1 MNGSTSGL
9 ERGSS
14 GVEGIAGL
22 IRVKVR
28 IICQS
33 SEPVYL
39 PQPLGPRH
47 QLRSHQ
53 QGIRSSPHHPH
64 RILRAVHPALRHQE
78 YPHLSCLRR
87 QPLKGLKVNLQCLQA
102 VIVDADDTGI

>member
-14 GVEGIAGL
+14 GVEGMAGL
-22 IRVKVR
+22 IRAKVR
-28 IICQS
+28 IICQA
-33 SEPVYL
+33 SETVYL
-39 PQPLGPRH
+39 PQPLRPRH
-47 QLRSHQ
+47 QLRSYQ
-53 QGIRSSPHHPH
+53 QGIRLRLHHSP
-64 RILRAVHPALRHQE
+64 RVLLAVHTALRHQE